1 MPPILSKPSSA
12 APASLFYIT
21 SGALLSVWSG
31 IWFVY
36 LRNYPP
42 SQQFIHYLCFGFLA
56 TGLVLLCIGLTLGPL
71 ARLAR
76 HAELPPAGAVPPVA
90 QAEQPRAAA
99 TATAANTAPNR
110 V

>member
-21 SGALLSVWSG
+21 FGALLSVWSG
-31 IWFVY
+31 IWFAY

-42 SQQFIHYLCFGFLA
+42 AHQFIYYLCFGFLA
-56 TGLVLLCIGLTLGPL
+56 TGLVLLLIGFSLGPL
-71 ARLAR
+71 SRLAR
-76 HAELPPAGAVPPVA
+76 HAELPPAGATPPAA
-90 QAEQPRAAA
+90 QVEQPRAAA
-99 TATAANTAPNR
+99 PAPNG